1 MSVFIMKESKQKLL
15 LFDQLHRRGKWGG
28 GRVQV
33 KVNVTRPK
41 SPIQFED
48 EQQNVAMDSDPG

>member
-28 GRVQV
+28 GGGGAKGGKGENTGRWE
-33 KVNVTRPK
+33 NV
-41 SPIQFED
+41 
-48 EQQNVAMDSDPG
+48 